1 MNWIDPWG
9 LETVI
14 TMTYTKNTETLIVE
28 VWDDNKP
35 NRPVSTKTYT
45 ATNNPQP
52 MQEPSATTLP
62 SNEHYYPQPYP
73 NGTWKVK
80 SVSHPHTKDFGQTKI
95 NTNAGQNVKTYK
107 YENEQWEQS
116 GTTWD
121 TGYQIHGGGYSS
133 DPLGENNVNDNTYG
147 CIRMK
152 NADVNEL
159 GETLEKH
166 LKNNVPITLTVQ
178 DKEPPKKPTVPR
190 RTNMQTKEKKNK

>member
-1 MNWIDPWG
+1 MGAGN
-9 LETVI
+9 VV

-52 MQEPSATTLP
+52 MQEPNATTLP
-62 SNEHYYPQPYP
+62 SEQPYYPQPYP